1 MLSAISSADVRT
13 DPATAALL
21 KLAKPRSGEAGTGPG
36 KLEDKF
42 QDFVAGTFYQSMIK
56 AMRDS
61 QKPSKYFFGG
71 QAEKIFQKQLD
82 EQFAEGLARDA
93 GSSLSGPMFELYSR
107 QMKLK
112 ESSQPASTEESHAL
126 DVVA

>member
-1 MLSAISSADVRT
+1 MLSAIQSADIRT
-13 DPATAALL
+13 APTTTALL
-21 KLAKPRSGEAGTGPG
+21 KLAKPRSGEAGAGPG

-61 QKPSKYFFGG
+61 QKPSKYFYGG

-82 EQFAEGLARDA
+82 EQFAEGLARQNGA
-93 GSSLSGPMFELYSR
+93 ALSGPLFDLYSQQLR
-107 QMKLK
+107 TK
-112 ESSQPASTEESHAL
+112 ESSQSPTTEESHAL
-126 DVVA
+126 DIVA

>member
-1 MLSAISSADVRT
+1 MLSAIQSADLRT
-13 DPATAALL
+13 DPTTAALL
-21 KLAKPRSGEAGTGPG
+21 KMAKPESGQAGTGPG

-61 QKPSKYFFGG
+61 QKPSKFFHGG

-82 EQFAEGLARDA
+82 EQFAEGLARES
-93 GSSLSGPMFELYSR
+93 GSAISGPLFDLYSR
-107 QMKLK
+107 QLRVK
-112 ESSQPASTEESHAL
+112 ESSQSSNTEGSHAL
-126 DVVA
+126 DIVA

>member
-1 MLSAISSADVRT
+1 MLSAISTVDART
-13 DPATAALL
+13 DPTSGALL
-21 KLAKPRSGEAGTGPG
+21 KLAQPRPGEAGTGPG

-56 AMRDS
+56 AMRES
-61 QKPSKYFFGG
+61 QKPSKYFNGG

-82 EQFAEGLARDA
+82 EQFAGEMAKASGKQ
-93 GSSLSGPMFELYSR
+93 LSGPLFDLFTR
-107 QMKLK
+107 QLNEKK
-112 ESSQPASTEESHAL
+112 STSFQEGGKPHAL